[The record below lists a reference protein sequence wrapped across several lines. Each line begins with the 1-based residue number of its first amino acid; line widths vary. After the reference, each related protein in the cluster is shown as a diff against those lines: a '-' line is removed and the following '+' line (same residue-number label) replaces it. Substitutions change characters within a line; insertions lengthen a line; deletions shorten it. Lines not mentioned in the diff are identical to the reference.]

1 MSQKLSSAVIVT
13 GALRVKTN
21 HLGCKDIKDIW
32 DISNTPFISLCDF
45 YEFKVSVFMLIMSW
59 FSHNA

>member
-1 MSQKLSSAVIVT
+1 MSQYWLFAAVVI

-45 YEFKVSVFMLIMSW
+45 DEFKVSFMLIMSW
-59 FSHNA
+59 FRHNA